1 VAMGSKRDAGW
12 RLEVARPQLSPERE
26 KALRQ
31 LILAVY
37 GLQAA
42 ALLVVVTVLVGVVV
56 NYIML
61 PRTRGTWLE
70 AHCRYQIGTF
80 WGWVAWLVAGWAMMF
95 LWIGWLVWLAG
106 AVWYIY
112 RVVTGWLNFQEGR
125 APAVRW

>member
-1 VAMGSKRDAGW
+1 MAFGSKQDA
-12 RLEVARPQLSPERE
+12 RQRFEALQPQLAPERE
-26 KALRQ
+26 QALRQ
-31 LILAVY
+31 LILVVY

-42 ALLVVVTVLVGVVV
+42 ALLVVVTALVGVVI
-56 NYIML
+56 NYIAL

-80 WGWVAWLVAGWAMMF
+80 WGWVAWLVAGLATMF
-95 LWIGWLVWLAG
+95 LWIGWLFWLAG

-125 APAVRW
+125 VPTGRW